1 MKLSSSKFE
10 KTHEKEFFEKES
22 SKLLRRLKNLHSD
35 SVLELL
41 IQRSLKIT

>member
-10 KTHEKEFFEKES
+10 KTHEKRFFEKES
-22 SKLLRRLKNLHSD
+22 SELLRRFKLPSD